1 MKKLLLGLS
10 ISLLMLKATPLTL
23 TKEQE
28 KDWQIKTQNIERSHA
43 LALGEFMAEVT
54 TPPQQLHAVS
64 LPFEAQI
71 KKLYV
76 AQYEPIKKGQLLAD
90 VTGRE
95 WIEIQKRFI
104 ADAIELKHHGHLA
117 ERKRPLCEEGIIPKK
132 ECTSAN
138 AEHQAD
144 KIKVAA
150 SKALLRG
157 YGASKKSIHDLFSKL
172 KITKTIQVRSQ
183 VTGTLLKLNVRSGKS
198 TTPSEALFV
207 IQKKGAL
214 WLEADILFSKAKLL
228 KHGESVE
235 LAFGGEKFNAKVLL
249 HAPSINPETQ
259 TQKVRFSLPN
269 KGTFLT
275 GQKEMLKIS
284 VKKESLKVPKKA
296 VISLGGVDALFIA
309 KEQGFES
316 VAIKVVGEDVNN
328 YFVQPKSELNGAS
341 IVVRSVAILKSM
353 LEGGEDE

>member
-1 MKKLLLGLS
+1 MNRLLLGLL
-10 ISLLMLKATPLTL
+10 ISPLILNATTLTL
-23 TKEQE
+23 TKEQA
-28 KDWQIKTQNIERSHA
+28 KDWQIKTQKVERSHR

-54 TPPQQLHAVS
+54 TPPDYLHAIS
-64 LPFEAQI
+64 LPFEAQV

-76 AQYEPIKKGQLLAD
+76 AQYEQIKRGQLLAE

-132 ECTSAN
+132 ECTAAN

-144 KIKVAA
+144 KIKVSA

-157 YGASKKSIHDLFSKL
+157 YGASEKSIRELFSKL
-172 KITKTIQVRSQ
+172 KISKTIQVRST
-183 VTGTLLKLNVRSGKS
+183 VEGSLLKLNVRSGKA
-198 TTPSEALFV
+198 TMPSDVLFI

-214 WLEADILFSKAKLL
+214 WLEADILFSKARTL
-228 KHGESVE
+228 KNGESVT
-235 LAFGGEKFNAKVLL
+235 LGFGGEKFQSKVLL

-269 KGTFLT
+269 TSDFLT
-275 GQKEMLKIS
+275 GQKEMLHIL
-284 VKKESLKVPKKA
+284 VKKESLKIPKKA
-296 VISLGGVDALFIA
+296 VISLEGVDALFIV
-309 KEQGFES
+309 KDGGYES
-316 VAIKVVGEDVNN
+316 LSIKVLGEDEKF
-328 YFVQPKSELNGAS
+328 YFVQPKTELNDAS

>member
-10 ISLLMLKATPLTL
+10 ISLLMLEATPLTL

-28 KDWQIKTQNIERSHA
+28 KDWQIKTQKIERSHA

-54 TPPQQLHAVS
+54 TPPQQLHSVS

-157 YGASKKSIHDLFSKL
+157 YGASKKAFTTFFLS
-172 KITKTIQVRSQ
+172 
-183 VTGTLLKLNVRSGKS
+183 LKLPKQFKF
-198 TTPSEALFV
+198 AL
-207 IQKKGAL
+207 K
-214 WLEADILFSKAKLL
+214 
-228 KHGESVE
+228 
-235 LAFGGEKFNAKVLL
+235 
-249 HAPSINPETQ
+249 
-259 TQKVRFSLPN
+259 
-269 KGTFLT
+269 
-275 GQKEMLKIS
+275 
-284 VKKESLKVPKKA
+284 
-296 VISLGGVDALFIA
+296 
-309 KEQGFES
+309 
-316 VAIKVVGEDVNN
+316 
-328 YFVQPKSELNGAS
+328 
-341 IVVRSVAILKSM
+341 
-353 LEGGEDE
+353 